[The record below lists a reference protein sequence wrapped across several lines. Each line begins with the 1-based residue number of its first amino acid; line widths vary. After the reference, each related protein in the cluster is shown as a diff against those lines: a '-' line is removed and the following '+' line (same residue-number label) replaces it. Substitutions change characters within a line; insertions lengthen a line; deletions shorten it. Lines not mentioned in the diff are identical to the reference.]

1 MQFKMEECQS
11 IVQMKQF
18 GINYPQVRKDENIV
32 EEHFGVQV
40 RDPYRWLEDPDSSQT
55 KAFVK
60 DQNIITHKFLSLCP
74 YTSKIR
80 DRLTTIWDYE
90 KYSCPIKYGSFYYI
104 WHNSGLQNQSVLYQ
118 MTSLS
123 GPTKKFLDLN
133 EVDPEG
139 LTSLRNCSFSP
150 EGTYFCYGISFGGS
164 DWSELKFKNCE
175 TGEDLPD
182 VLRQVKFSS
191 ISWTKDEKG
200 VFYCMYPQHNG
211 KADGTE
217 TTANTDQKLMY
228 HRLGTP
234 QSADILCSERPD
246 QPTWSIQGEVS
257 DCGRYLMVT
266 LYDGCEPNNQ
276 LFYCDLGNI
285 DWNTTEK
292 LNLIPVVDHFEAV
305 YEYVTN
311 EGDSFVFR
319 TNLDAP
325 MYKIIRIN
333 FANLDRK
340 YWEDVIPHN
349 SGSLLENAVCVNKD
363 KLIVCHLKDVK
374 SCLSVHKLLTG
385 EKILDIDI
393 PVGYVAN
400 VSGRK
405 RDNEAFIHF
414 TSFLTP
420 GIIYAYDFLQSHP
433 KLQVI
438 RESKV
443 RDVNLDQFEVK
454 QVFYKSKDNTNIP
467 MFLVLPK
474 NFHRDGSTPCQLYGY
489 GGFNISITP
498 SFSVARLLFL
508 LHFGGIVSVAN
519 IRGGGEYGKPWHDA
533 GRRRNKQNSFDD
545 FQSAAEY
552 LIREKYTNN
561 QKLYIQGGS
570 NGGLLVSA
578 CCNQRPDLFG
588 AAIAQVPVCD
598 LVRFHKFTI
607 GHAWI
612 SDFGDPD
619 CEEDFRYLIKLS
631 PLHNVKVP
639 SNPSVQYPA
648 LLVLTADHDD
658 RVVPLHSFKFISTLQ
673 EILCRCENSR
683 QTNPILARIESKA
696 GHGQGKPTSKS
707 IDEVVDIYA
716 FLQTAISLTWKD

>member
-1 MQFKMEECQS
+1 
-11 IVQMKQF
+11 
-18 GINYPQVRKDENIV
+18 
-32 EEHFGVQV
+32 
-40 RDPYRWLEDPDSSQT
+40 
-55 KAFVK
+55 
-60 DQNIITHKFLSLCP
+60 
-74 YTSKIR
+74 
-80 DRLTTIWDYE
+80 
-90 KYSCPIKYGSFYYI
+90 
-104 WHNSGLQNQSVLYQ
+104 

-164 DWSELKFKNCE
+164 DWSELKVRVHAVCEYFQFKNCE

-246 QPTWSIQGEVS
+246 QPTWSINKQCFYDNCTDKMSNKISVRHLILFFPLDFKMCFLLNFSQGEVS

-474 NFHRDGSTPCQLYGY
+474 
-489 GGFNISITP
+489 
-498 SFSVARLLFL
+498 
-508 LHFGGIVSVAN
+508 VS
-519 IRGGGEYGKPWHDA
+519 
-533 GRRRNKQNSFDD
+533 
-545 FQSAAEY
+545 
-552 LIREKYTNN
+552 
-561 QKLYIQGGS
+561 
-570 NGGLLVSA
+570 
-578 CCNQRPDLFG
+578 
-588 AAIAQVPVCD
+588 
-598 LVRFHKFTI
+598 
-607 GHAWI
+607 
-612 SDFGDPD
+612 
-619 CEEDFRYLIKLS
+619 
-631 PLHNVKVP
+631 
-639 SNPSVQYPA
+639 
-648 LLVLTADHDD
+648 
-658 RVVPLHSFKFISTLQ
+658 
-673 EILCRCENSR
+673 
-683 QTNPILARIESKA
+683 
-696 GHGQGKPTSKS
+696 
-707 IDEVVDIYA
+707 
-716 FLQTAISLTWKD
+716 

>member
-1 MQFKMEECQS
+1 MTSAFLRIYQKECFS
-11 IVQMKQF
+11 LGVHRLLVQMKHF
-18 GINYPQVRKDENIV
+18 SIKYPEVYKDESIV
-32 EEHFGVQV
+32 EEHFGVKV
-40 RDPYRWLEDPDSSQT
+40 HDPYRWLEDPDSLQT
-55 KAFVK
+55 KGFVK
-60 DQNIITHKFLSLCP
+60 AQNLITEKFLNVCNC
-74 YTSKIR
+74 TSKIR
-80 DRLTTIWDYE
+80 DRLTAIWDYE
-90 KYSCPIKYGSFYYI
+90 KYSCPIKYGSFYYLRY
-104 WHNSGLQNQSVLYQ
+104 NSGLQNQSVLYQ
-118 MTSLS
+118 MRTLS
-123 GPTKKFLDLN
+123 GSTKKFLDLN

-139 LTSLRNCSFSP
+139 LTSMRNCSFSE

-164 DWSELKFKNCE
+164 DWSELKFKVCE

-182 VLRQVKFSS
+182 ILRQVKFSS

-200 VFYCMYPQHNG
+200 VFYCMYPQHEG

-234 QSADILCSERPD
+234 QSVDILCSECPD
-246 QPTWSIQGEVS
+246 HPTWSIQGEVS
-257 DCGRYLMVT
+257 DCGQYLLVT

-276 LFYCDLGNI
+276 LFYCDLKKINWNI
-285 DWNTTEK
+285 TKK
-292 LNLIPVVDHFEAV
+292 LDLIPIADRFEAV

-333 FANLDRK
+333 LANPDRQHWK
-340 YWEDVIPHN
+340 DVIPHN
-349 SGSLLENAVCVNKD
+349 ADSLLQSAVCVNND
-363 KLIVCHLKDVK
+363 KLILCHLQDVK
-374 SCLSVHKLLTG
+374 SCLSVYKLLTG
-385 EKILDIDI
+385 EKIMDIDI

-400 VSGRK
+400 VTGRK
-405 RDNEAFIHF
+405 RDDEAFIHF

-420 GIIYAYDFLQSHP
+420 GIIYSYDFSNPHP
-433 KLQVI
+433 KLEII

-443 RDVNLDQFEVK
+443 RGVDLNQFKVK
-454 QVFYKSKDNTNIP
+454 QVFYKSKDGANIP

-474 NFHRDGSTPCQLYGY
+474 DFQQNGSAPCQLYAY
-489 GGFNISITP
+489 GGFNISVTP
-498 SFSVARLLFL
+498 SFCVSRLLFL
-508 LHFGGIVSVAN
+508 LHFGGIAAVAN

-533 GRRRNKQNSFDD
+533 GP
-545 FQSAAEY
+545 EY
-552 LIREKYTNN
+552 LISQKYTNS

-570 NGGLLVSA
+570 NGGLLVCAS
-578 CCNQRPDLFG
+578 CNQRPDLFG

-598 LVRFHKFTI
+598 LLRFHKFTI
-607 GHAWI
+607 GHAWM
-612 SDFGDPD
+612 SDFGNPE
-619 CEEDFRYLIKLS
+619 CEEDFRYLIRLS

-639 SNPSVQYPA
+639 SDPNVQYPA
-648 LLVLTADHDD
+648 LLILTADHDD

-673 EILCRCENSR
+673 EILCRSENSR